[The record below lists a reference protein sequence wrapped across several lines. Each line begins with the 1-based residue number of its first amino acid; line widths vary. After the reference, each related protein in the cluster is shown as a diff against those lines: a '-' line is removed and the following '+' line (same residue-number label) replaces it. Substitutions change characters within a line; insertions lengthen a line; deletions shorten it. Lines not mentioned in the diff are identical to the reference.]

1 MDENDKLL
9 SHQVEI
15 VDEIAKK
22 IDHVIVL
29 TGRIGKIPNINNVT
43 LRSYDWIQGKN
54 FFNILKLLFAFFRV
68 LKQRN
73 TSVIF

>member
-22 IDHVIVL
+22 IDHVTVL
-29 TGRIGKIPNINNVT
+29 TGRIGKVPNIGNVT
-43 LRSYDWIQGKN
+43 LRIMIGCRAKIYLM
-54 FFNILKLLFAFFRV
+54 F
-68 LKQRN
+68 
-73 TSVIF
+73 